1 MSFPEFIVRHDL
13 YTKSRINNGSVN
25 LTLQSCRPSSFE
37 VLSIFDTLHRTPKHN
52 TQGGTHT
59 QTCTNTG
66 TCTHTHRAHA
76 DSDTCGRRQL
86 HRRWSVA
93 GDGISVMFDTGLLW
107 SPSCCLTTV
116 ITNELL
122 VLLRPKENIFISPTP
137 TIPRIVFICVDL
149 NRMHSLKIWRIGRKW
164 TWTRTLWAAVCRGY
178 STKWSVWMLVTT
190 CFLSINLSQSLT
202 LIFSSPYYPF
212 DSLSIPL
219 LLFLSPKRISFPADQ
234 LCMEDFTQ
242 GIDTLRFSRW
252 TDPYFTSQKAS
263 TWHFQSL
270 ISDSDLKNRRWSQI

>member
-13 YTKSRINNGSVN
+13 YTKSRINNGSVS
-25 LTLQSCRPSSFE
+25 LTLQLCSQSSFE
-37 VLSIFDTLHRTPKHN
+37 VLSIFDTLHRMPKHN
-52 TQGGTHT
+52 TQEDTHT
-59 QTCTNTG
+59 NLYKYRHVH
-66 TCTHTHRAHA
+66 THTHRAHA

-86 HRRWSVA
+86 QRRWSVA

-107 SPSCCLTTV
+107 SPSCCLTTLM
-116 ITNELL
+116 TNELL

-164 TWTRTLWAAVCRGY
+164 TWVRTLWAAVCRGY
-178 STKWSVWMLVTT
+178 STKWSVWMLLHAFSLYQSVSVSHPHL
-190 CFLSINLSQSLT
+190 FLSLLSLC
-202 LIFSSPYYPF
+202 F
-212 DSLSIPL
+212 SIPL
-219 LLFLSPKRISFPADQ
+219 LLFLSPKRISFPADPM
-234 LCMEDFTQ
+234 CMEDFTQ

-252 TDPYFTSQKAS
+252 TDPYFTSQKAG

-270 ISDSDLKNRRWSQI
+270 ISDSDLKNRRRSQI